1 MNIEIVGA
9 LAIMAVAAAVGM
21 TARLA
26 APRQRHSVPAPTE
39 LSAADRR
46 LLPYLKLTPA
56 QWLSLTDFQRANLR
70 ERAHRAM
77 N

>member
-9 LAIMAVAAAVGM
+9 LAIMAAAAVVGL

-26 APRQRHSVPAPTE
+26 VPRQRRSMPAPE
-39 LSAADRR
+39 VLSAADRR
-46 LLPYLKLTPA
+46 LLPYLKLTQA
-56 QWLSLTDFQRANLR
+56 QWLSLTDFQRATLR
-70 ERAHRAM
+70 EKAHRSM

>member
-1 MNIEIVGA
+1 MNIEILGA
-9 LAIMAVAAAVGM
+9 LAIMAAAAVVGL

-26 APRQRHSVPAPTE
+26 VPRQRRGMPAPVV

-46 LLPYLKLTPA
+46 LLPYLKLTQA
-56 QWLSLTDFQRANLR
+56 QWPSLTDSQRATLR
-70 ERAHRAM
+70 EKAHRSM